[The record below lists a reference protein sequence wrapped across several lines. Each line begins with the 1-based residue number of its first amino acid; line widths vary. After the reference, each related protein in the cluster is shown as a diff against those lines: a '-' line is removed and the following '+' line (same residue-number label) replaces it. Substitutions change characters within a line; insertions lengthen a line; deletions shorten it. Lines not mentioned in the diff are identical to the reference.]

1 MASQGEYGR
10 ELDGR
15 RSSVA
20 PRGVTSA
27 TVNGSH
33 GIDSRDAEDFSCSL
47 GFPVSPLECKCEVR
61 TSVDA
66 TAVFD
71 ITTTALSTRNTTH
84 PKFETTC
91 KAPFLSPTNFD
102 LPEKNMLTSTPT
114 RNASKFRSPFQ
125 N

>member
-47 GFPVSPLECKCEVR
+47 GFPVSPLECDVR
-61 TSVDA
+61 TSIDA
-66 TAVFD
+66 TCCF
-71 ITTTALSTRNTTH
+71 
-84 PKFETTC
+84 
-91 KAPFLSPTNFD
+91 
-102 LPEKNMLTSTPT
+102 
-114 RNASKFRSPFQ
+114 
-125 N
+125 